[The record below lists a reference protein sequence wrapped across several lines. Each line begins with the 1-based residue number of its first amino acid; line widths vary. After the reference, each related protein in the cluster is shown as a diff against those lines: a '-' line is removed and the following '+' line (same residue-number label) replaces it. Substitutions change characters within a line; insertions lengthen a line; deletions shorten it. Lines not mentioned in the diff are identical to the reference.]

1 MRRIVFGLLVGF
13 GLTIVASYAAGGM
26 PPGDLVLALLAF
38 TTYCAVGGLIVFR
51 RDGHLTGWLLLA
63 LGGLM
68 TLADSGYSPWWSEST
83 VVWIG
88 SWVWTAVFALFAALT
103 LTFPSGHAPAGD
115 GIWARLGRLS
125 LRILPFLVL
134 GAASTRELG
143 GPEMSSSTPN
153 AWGFVPSW
161 LSTPLMLT
169 VVAILIAGS
178 ISLLVKRRHTQGTE
192 RAQLT
197 WVLFGLLLLGSSI
210 VLTFAYIFGSIALGA
225 GDPGDSAWIVTW
237 LVMVSFPLWFGVAI
251 LRYRLFEIDR
261 IVSRTVSYALVVAFL
276 AVVFATVVTV
286 LTTLLPEGSDLR
298 VAASTLAVAAL
309 FNPVRRRVQHFVDRR
324 FNRSH
329 YDAMRVGTEFADVV
343 KNEVDSD
350 RIVSGWVDVVSS
362 TLQPMAITVWIR
374 DPASRD

>member
-1 MRRIVFGLLVGF
+1 
-13 GLTIVASYAAGGM
+13 
-26 PPGDLVLALLAF
+26 
-38 TTYCAVGGLIVFR
+38 
-51 RDGHLTGWLLLA
+51 
-63 LGGLM
+63 
-68 TLADSGYSPWWSEST
+68 
-83 VVWIG
+83 
-88 SWVWTAVFALFAALT
+88 
-103 LTFPSGHAPAGD
+103 
-115 GIWARLGRLS
+115 
-125 LRILPFLVL
+125 
-134 GAASTRELG
+134 
-143 GPEMSSSTPN
+143 
-153 AWGFVPSW
+153 
-161 LSTPLMLT
+161 MLT